1 MNFFQVRLNNATF
14 HTYNLNLHV
23 SDVLPSGNRDLT
35 QNPDSIIFEKKTT
48 TTKNHIPKIVDY
60 NYLVKE
66 VSHLLND
73 S

>member
-1 MNFFQVRLNNATF
+1 MPPF
-14 HTYNLNLHV
+14 HTYNLNLQV

-35 QNPDSIIFEKKTT
+35 QNPDSIIFEEKKNN
-48 TTKNHIPKIVDY
+48 KNHLPKIVDY

-66 VSHLLND
+66 LSHLLND

>member
-1 MNFFQVRLNNATF
+1 MYQMYYPRVIVIN
-14 HTYNLNLHV
+14 
-23 SDVLPSGNRDLT
+23 LT
-35 QNPDSIIFEKKTT
+35 QNPDSIIFEKKNNN
-48 TTKNHIPKIVDY
+48 KNHLPKKVDY